1 LAANRLK
8 PDDKAI
14 HGLED
19 VMREAVVID
28 AVRTPVGRY
37 GGVLKDVRSDDL
49 AALCIAEIAKRN
61 NLDPSKVEDVIFGCS
76 NQAGDD
82 NRNVGRMALLLAGF
96 PVEIPGQTIN
106 RLCGSALN
114 AINSAA
120 QAIKAGEGD
129 VFIAG
134 GTESMTRSPFVF
146 GKAESAFSRDMNVFD
161 STIGWRFVNAKMKE
175 KYGTLGMGETAE
187 LVAEKYGIT
196 RQEQDEFAL
205 LTQQKWGKAFDAGK
219 FKDEM
224 VNVPIPGK
232 KGEVS
237 YVDRDEHPRP
247 DVTMDQLAK
256 LKPAFKKDGT
266 VTAGNASGVNDGAA
280 AVLLMEAQTAKDL
293 GYKPIVRVVAS
304 AVAGVHPSYMG
315 LGPIPATRKA
325 LQRAGLKAEQLDV
338 IELNEAFAAQS
349 IPCIRELGI
358 DPAKVNVNGGAIA
371 IGHPLGSTGARIF
384 ATLVHEMK
392 RSNARYGLVS
402 MCIGVGQGIATIVE
416 RV

>member
-1 LAANRLK
+1 
-8 PDDKAI
+8 
-14 HGLED
+14 
-19 VMREAVVID
+19 MREAVVID

-37 GGVLKDVRSDDL
+37 GGVLKNVRSDDM
-49 AALCIAEIAKRN
+49 AALCITEITKRN

-82 NRNVGRMALLLAGF
+82 NRNVGRMALLLAGY
-96 PVEIPGQTIN
+96 PVEVGGQTIN

-120 QAIKAGEGD
+120 QAIKVGEGD

-146 GKAESAFSRDMNVFD
+146 GKAESAFSRDTAIYD
-161 STIGWRFVNAKMKE
+161 STIGWRFVNPKMKE
-175 KYGTLGMGETAE
+175 KYGTEGMGETAE
-187 LVAEKYGIT
+187 NVAEKYGIT

-205 LTQQKWGKAFDAGK
+205 KTQQKWGAAFSSGK
-219 FKDEM
+219 FKDEL
-224 VNVPIPGK
+224 VYVPTPGAK
-232 KGEVS
+232 KGEIILVE
-237 YVDRDEHPRP
+237 RDEHPRP
-247 DVTMDQLAK
+247 DVTMEQLAK
-256 LKPAFKKDGT
+256 LPPAFKKGGT

-280 AVLLMEAQTAKDL
+280 AVLLMEAQTAKAL
-293 GYKPIVRVVAS
+293 GYKPIVRVVTS
-304 AVAGVHPSYMG
+304 AVAGVSPSFMG
-315 LGPIPATRKA
+315 MGPVPATQKA
-325 LQRAGLKAEQLDV
+325 LQRAGLKIDDIDLVEM
-338 IELNEAFAAQS
+338 NEAFAAQS
-349 IPCIRELGI
+349 IPCMRELGL

-384 ATLVHEMK
+384 TTLVHEMK
-392 RSNARYGLVS
+392 RRGSRYGLVT

>member
-1 LAANRLK
+1 
-8 PDDKAI
+8 
-14 HGLED
+14 
-19 VMREAVVID
+19 MREAVVID
-28 AVRTPVGRY
+28 AVRTPVGKY
-37 GGVLKDVRSDDL
+37 GGVLKDVRSDDM
-49 AALCIAEIAKRN
+49 AALCIAEITKRN
-61 NLDPSKVEDVIFGCS
+61 NLDPNKVEDVIFGCS

-96 PVEIPGQTIN
+96 PVEVGGQTIN

-120 QAIKAGEGD
+120 QAIKVGEGD

-134 GTESMTRSPFVF
+134 GTESMTRSPFVI
-146 GKAESAFSRDMNVFD
+146 GKSDSAFSRDAKIFD
-161 STIGWRFVNAKMKE
+161 STIGWRFVNPKMEAKYK
-175 KYGTLGMGETAE
+175 TLGMGETAE

-196 RQEQDEFAL
+196 RQEQDAFAL
-205 LTQQKWGKAFDAGK
+205 ETQKKWGAAFAAGK
-219 FKDEM
+219 FKDET
-224 VNVPIPGK
+224 VYVPTKGAK
-232 KGEVS
+232 KGEVIL
-237 YVDRDEHPRP
+237 VDRDEHPRP
-247 DVTMDQLAK
+247 DVTIEQLAK
-256 LKPAFKKDGT
+256 LPPAFKKDGT

-293 GYKPIVRVVAS
+293 GYKPIVRVVVS
-304 AVAGVHPSYMG
+304 AVAGVDPNYMG

-325 LQRAGLKAEQLDV
+325 LQRAGLKIEDIDLV
-338 IELNEAFAAQS
+338 ELNEAFAAQS
-349 IPCIRELGI
+349 IPCIRELGL

-392 RSNARYGLVS
+392 RRNARYGLVT

>member
-1 LAANRLK
+1 
-8 PDDKAI
+8 
-14 HGLED
+14 
-19 VMREAVVID
+19 MREAVVID

-37 GGVLKDVRSDDL
+37 GGVLKDVRSDDM
-49 AALCIAEIAKRN
+49 AALCIAEITKRN
-61 NLDPSKVEDVIFGCS
+61 NLDPSKVEDVILGCS

-96 PVEIPGQTIN
+96 PVEVGGQTIN

-120 QAIKAGEGD
+120 QAIKVGEGD

-146 GKAESAFSRDMNVFD
+146 GKAETAFPRDVKVFD
-161 STIGWRFVNAKMKE
+161 STIGWRFVNPKMAE
-175 KYGTLGMGETAE
+175 KYGTIGMGETAE
-187 LVAEKYGIT
+187 KVAEKYSIA
-196 RQEQDEFAL
+196 RKEQDEFAL
-205 LTQQKWGKAFDAGK
+205 ATQHKWGAAFAAGK
-219 FKDEM
+219 FKDEL
-224 VNVPIPGK
+224 VYVPTKGAK
-232 KGEVS
+232 KGEIIL
-237 YVDRDEHPRP
+237 VDRDEHPRP
-247 DVTMDQLAK
+247 DVTMEQLAK
-256 LKPAFKKDGT
+256 LPPAFKKDGT

-280 AVLLMEAQTAKDL
+280 AVLLMDAQTAKAL

-304 AVAGVHPSYMG
+304 AVAGVHPDYMG
-315 LGPIPATRKA
+315 MGPVPATRKA
-325 LQRAGLKAEQLDV
+325 LQRAGLKIDDIDLV
-338 IELNEAFAAQS
+338 ELNEAFAAQS
-349 IPCIRELGI
+349 IPCIRELGL

-384 ATLVHEMK
+384 TTLVHEMK
-392 RSNARYGLVS
+392 RRGSRYGLVT

>member
-1 LAANRLK
+1 
-8 PDDKAI
+8 
-14 HGLED
+14 
-19 VMREAVVID
+19 MRDAVVVD

-61 NLDPSKVEDVIFGCS
+61 NLDPCKVEDVIIGCS

-96 PVEIPGQTIN
+96 PVEVGGQTIN

-120 QAIKAGEGD
+120 QAIKTGEGD

-146 GKAESAFSRDMNVFD
+146 GKAESAFSREANIFD
-161 STIGWRFVNAKMKE
+161 STIGWRFINPKMKE

-187 LVAEKYGIT
+187 KVAEKYGIT

-205 LTQQKWGKAFDAGK
+205 ATQHKWGDAFAAGR

-224 VNVPIPGK
+224 VYVPTKGAK
-232 KGEVS
+232 KGEIIL
-237 YVDRDEHPRP
+237 VDRDEHPRP
-247 DVTMDQLAK
+247 DVTIEQLAK
-256 LKPAFKKDGT
+256 LPPAFKKDGT

-280 AVLLMEAQTAKDL
+280 AVLLMDAGTAKAL
-293 GYKPIVRVVAS
+293 GYAPIVRVVAS
-304 AVAGVHPSYMG
+304 AVAGVHPDYMG
-315 LGPIPATRKA
+315 MGPVPATRKA
-325 LQRAGLKAEQLDV
+325 LQRAGLKIDDIDLA
-338 IELNEAFAAQS
+338 ELNEAFAAQS
-349 IPCIRELGI
+349 IPCMRELGL

-384 ATLVHEMK
+384 TTLVHEMK
-392 RSNARYGLVS
+392 RRGSRYGLVS